1 MTNYFR
7 IDVAASLFALIAGIV
22 HLGAYWGFWWSPPE
36 TGNELFLR
44 VGISVALI
52 VVAVIIVASV
62 SAATNKDA
70 PAGDER
76 ETRVAFKAMR
86 NMLFAYSG
94 GLAILFMEAFAGVS
108 TPMNL
113 AHAVIGIFIGAELVR
128 LPSLW
133 WYLRQPG

>member
-1 MTNYFR
+1 MTNFFR
-7 IDVAASLFALIAGIV
+7 VDLAASVFAIIAGIV
-22 HLGAYWGFWWSPPE
+22 HLGAYWGFWWTPAE
-36 TGNELFLR
+36 TGTQLFWR

-52 VVAVIIVASV
+52 IVATIIVASV

-70 PAGDER
+70 PTADER
-76 ETRVAFKAMR
+76 EARVQFKAMR

-108 TPMNL
+108 TSMNL

-133 WYLRQPG
+133 WYLRQPA